1 MFEYYVGSA
10 GKFAGRTIEV
20 PKKIGA
26 KFFSGEDIKVEAN
39 EIPMARILYGEP
51 SKYFDYERYD
61 KNKQE
66 IKEYVKEIKGGMEYD
81 KTGRH
86 KGITSSLNS
95 YLNKIDK
102 QLQKLRKLKREASE
116 LPYAQRTARI
126 QELRNKERKLIM
138 EFNRRY
144 EQARN

>member
-1 MFEYYVGSA
+1 
-10 GKFAGRTIEV
+10 
-20 PKKIGA
+20 
-26 KFFSGEDIKVEAN
+26 
-39 EIPMARILYGEP
+39 
-51 SKYFDYERYD
+51 
-61 KNKQE
+61 
-66 IKEYVKEIKGGMEYD
+66 MEYD